1 MARSTAC
8 GRALLAHQPLNFR
21 RIIYSVGNLPAATS
35 RTITDPEALETV
47 LERCRTLGWATE
59 FEENEMGSA
68 CVAAP
73 IFGPGGDAIA
83 AVSIAGPS
91 ARYEP
96 ENIERLGKLLVASL
110 AEITAEMT
118 HHAPHPSPNK

>member
-1 MARSTAC
+1 MSRDRRS
-8 GRALLAHQPLNFR
+8 G
-21 RIIYSVGNLPAATS
+21 
-35 RTITDPEALETV
+35 
-47 LERCRTLGWATE
+47 
-59 FEENEMGSA
+59 
-68 CVAAP
+68 
-73 IFGPGGDAIA
+73 GPGIALVEPGA

-118 HHAPHPSPNK
+118 HHAPHPSPSR